1 MKNQRV
7 RVILGI
13 VACSFC
19 LQAYSCGGG
28 GYGGSGGSGGTS
40 GTSGSS
46 GAGGTSGPGG
56 TGSTGGTSGT
66 GGAAGNGLPAH
77 GAGSIPLLGAQSDF
91 NETMT
96 PTTTYRA
103 YKVGPSA
110 VRPSYTTNGTAI
122 DIRFRRQVSAK
133 AYATTLGFDTG
144 YVAEFEQ

>member
-1 MKNQRV
+1 MAAFAIFSLV
-7 RVILGI
+7 
-13 VACSFC
+13 
-19 LQAYSCGGG
+19 LQGDSCDGGG
-28 GYGGSGGSGGTS
+28 GGSSGPGGSGGTS
-40 GTSGSS
+40 GTSGTGST
-46 GAGGTSGPGG
+46 GGPGG

-66 GGAAGNGLPAH
+66 GGAVGTGLPIH

-96 PTTTYRA
+96 PSTTYRA
-103 YKVGPSA
+103 FKVGPSA

-133 AYATTLGFDTG
+133 AYAATLGFDTG